1 MTDCSWGMAQ
11 ASMSRRV
18 RVRVTNTSSSMCS
31 PCRNKKRIYGTYFV
45 PDQYFTIDD
54 PKFQEDMV
62 AFN

>member
-1 MTDCSWGMAQ
+1 MVW
-11 ASMSRRV
+11 ASMLRRV
-18 RVRVTNTSSSMCS
+18 RVRVTNTSSSMCQ

>member
-18 RVRVTNTSSSMCS
+18 RVRVTNTHHQCVSHAEI
-31 PCRNKKRIYGTYFV
+31 KRGYMGHTLYLINISILMIPNF
-45 PDQYFTIDD
+45 
-54 PKFQEDMV
+54 KRMV